1 VANCQALT
9 ASLAEEGMRPVS
21 GGTDTHLALLDLRG
35 IHIAAGR
42 GVNGREAEQRCE
54 RMGII
59 LNRNA
64 IPYDTAK
71 PMLSSGIRVGTA
83 AVTTQGM
90 REPEMKVI
98 ANLVARAVRSP
109 EPAVADEVSEL
120 VSRFPLYS

>member
-1 VANCQALT
+1 
-9 ASLAEEGMRPVS
+9 
-21 GGTDTHLALLDLRG
+21 
-35 IHIAAGR
+35 
-42 GVNGREAEQRCE
+42 VNGREAEQRCE

-98 ANLVARAVRSP
+98 ASLVARAVRSP